1 MQSFQNCSRT
11 FRRCQMSSSSF
22 LLGGTPLPPLNH
34 FQSPEWF
41 RNSKLPNPFSKSRPA
56 GQVWFWRR
64 FGNPISRFQNAG
76 MFWNCS
82 GGMYIYPYLLNCDAK
97 ERDIPAIRSKLLGG
111 LSVCLSVC
119 LSVLSVNV
127 VTVLGTFVTVTLSPS
142 FTLPSVLTLR
152 WHRVTHPWRYTHQ
165 SQQTTVEI

>member
-1 MQSFQNCSRT
+1 MDLEVWSSGIILDSENDSEGGGGYPPKGKRKRT
-11 FRRCQMSSSSF
+11 FGS
-22 LLGGTPLPPLNH
+22 
-34 FQSPEWF
+34 
-41 RNSKLPNPFSKSRPA
+41 
-56 GQVWFWRR
+56 
-64 FGNPISRFQNAG
+64 AG

-152 WHRVTHPWRYTHQ
+152 
-165 SQQTTVEI
+165 